1 MPRADDPRVPVRLS
15 KSDYAVI
22 EAAASSVNVAVGA
35 LMRECAVKYAGTVAR
50 EIAAGNVTG
59 LRRQRVES
67 AVQAVRGQ
75 VAPASSLVARP
86 AAGSE
91 AMARQA
97 RLNEAAVRRRKP

>member
-15 KSDYAVI
+15 KSDFATI
-22 EAAASSVNVAVGA
+22 EAAAGSVNVAVGA
-35 LMRECAVKYAGTVAR
+35 LMRECAVRYAAVVAR

-75 VAPASSLVARP
+75 VAPASLLVP
-86 AAGSE
+86 PSSD

-97 RLNEAAVRRRKP
+97 RLKAAERRRK